1 MVEWGHPDSL
11 VKADTPVLARIYYL
25 VKYSDMWYFGDNPR
39 AICNL
44 IKIPLVGNLGNLEVI
59 GVLRADCTD

>member
-1 MVEWGHPDSL
+1 MGEWGHPDRL

-25 VKYSDMWYFGDNPR
+25 VKYYDMWYFGNNPR

-44 IKIPLVGNLGNLEVI
+44 IKTPFRHKVSES
-59 GVLRADCTD
+59 A